1 MHLLPGFVPP
11 AAHEGAAPAHGR
23 AMAARDHG
31 RPARQSHSWPAV
43 FVLDTD
49 VTMRF
54 WTARLLGFELLLPP
68 TRFSTRLVSSSQ
80 LVAFVHFVRGPG
92 IFILNHL
99 AGFIAKA
106 GLFMFCS
113 RGADIVSV
121 AFGAH
126 DEPNYSAGLVP
137 SAELS
142 ATPRPEDQYHS
153 CGVERDEVL
162 SRRDRRRPQESH
174 QQRNLKVIERR
185 SCLLSSLVGI
195 RFGAVC
201 RVGGAGRPLA

>member
-1 MHLLPGFVPP
+1 MPTETELPGW
-11 AAHEGAAPAHGR
+11 HQGAAPANGR

-43 FVLDTD
+43 SVLDAD

-92 IFILNHL
+92 IFISNHL
-99 AGFIAKA
+99 GGFTAKE
-106 GLFMFCS
+106 GLFMFAAGKPIS
-113 RGADIVSV
+113 SGV

-137 SAELS
+137 F
-142 ATPRPEDQYHS
+142 
-153 CGVERDEVL
+153 GGIK
-162 SRRDRRRPQESH
+162 RRR
-174 QQRNLKVIERR
+174 RGRR
-185 SCLLSSLVGI
+185 INITC
-195 RFGAVC
+195 
-201 RVGGAGRPLA
+201 AGLNGTGCASEEI